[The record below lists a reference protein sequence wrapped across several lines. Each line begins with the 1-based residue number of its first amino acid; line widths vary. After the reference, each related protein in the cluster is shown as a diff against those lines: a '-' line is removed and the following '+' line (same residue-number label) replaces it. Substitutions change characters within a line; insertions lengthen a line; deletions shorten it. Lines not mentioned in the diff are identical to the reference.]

1 MTIRHHPSE
10 TTLAELAAGMLDEGS
25 TLVVATH
32 VSLCPIC
39 RRAVRKLEAV
49 GGAMLDDLE
58 PTPLQAGA
66 RDAVFARLS
75 EPSPV
80 DGADPGADVA
90 EGLPAPLAA
99 HKLGRWRWIGR
110 GVYWR
115 SVEIDRSGETRVFML
130 KAAPGI
136 RLPDHRHQD
145 REWTCVLHGA
155 FTHAGGT
162 YAAGDFDEADESVEH
177 HPSVDPGETCIC
189 LVAMRGGI
197 ELQSFAGRLLQPLVR
212 L

>member
-10 TTLAELAAGMLDEGS
+10 VVLADLAAGTLDSGS
-25 TLVVATH
+25 ALVVATH
-32 VSLCPIC
+32 VSFCVIC
-39 RRAVRKLEAV
+39 RRGLRRFEAL
-49 GGAMLDDLE
+49 GGALLDELE
-58 PTPLQAGA
+58 PTPLKSDT
-66 RDAVFARLS
+66 RESVFARL
-75 EPSPV
+75 EDQGRVDAVDASP
-80 DGADPGADVA
+80 A
-90 EGLPAPLAA
+90 EGLPAPLAG

-115 SVEIDRSGETRVFML
+115 SVDLAPPGETRVFML
-130 KAAPGI
+130 KADPGI
-136 RLPDHRHQD
+136 RLPHHRHQD
-145 REWTCVLHGA
+145 REWTCVLQGA

-177 HPSVDPGETCIC
+177 HPSVGLGEACVC

-197 ELQSFAGRLLQPLVR
+197 ELQSFVGRLLQPLVR

>member
-10 TTLAELAAGMLDEGS
+10 TVLAELAAGTLDEGS
-25 TLVVATH
+25 ALVVETH
-32 VSLCPIC
+32 VGLCPVC

-49 GGAMLDDLE
+49 GGALLDDLE
-58 PTPLQAGA
+58 PTPLKAGA
-66 RDAVFARLS
+66 RDAVFARLN
-75 EPSPV
+75 EAVPAV
-80 DGADPGADVA
+80 GAEAGADLG
-90 EGLPAPLAA
+90 EGLPAPLAG
-99 HKLGRWRWIGR
+99 HKLGGWRWIGR

-115 SVEIDRSGETRVFML
+115 SVDLDRPGDTRVFML
-130 KAAPGI
+130 KAAPGT
-136 RLPDHRHQD
+136 RLPHHRHQD
-145 REWTCVLHGA
+145 REWTCVLQGA

-177 HPSVDPGETCIC
+177 HPTVGSGETCIC

-197 ELQSFAGRLLQPLVR
+197 ELQSFVGRLLQPLVR